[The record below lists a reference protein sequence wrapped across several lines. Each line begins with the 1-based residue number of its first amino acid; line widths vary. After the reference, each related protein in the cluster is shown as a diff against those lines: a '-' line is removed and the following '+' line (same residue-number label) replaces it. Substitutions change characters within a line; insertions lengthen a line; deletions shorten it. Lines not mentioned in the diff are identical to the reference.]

1 MKVKVN
7 WTCESKGKLNLG
19 HGYKKVFVKEWGK
32 ITFHITSVLHVL
44 LPLHL
49 LVSMPVTL
57 IIDTQMIT
65 HHSLIYLK
73 KKKKNKKAYFK

>member
-19 HGYKKVFVKEWGK
+19 HSYKKDFVKEWGK

-73 KKKKNKKAYFK
+73 KKKKE